1 MATDDEIKA
10 GVVAKMHRKGH
21 YAPRAVKVDV
31 VAQFGVASHDRGR
44 AKDLIHA
51 MAKNKSCPLAYKPSS
66 GREAVMLETDSE
78 GWAASWIARH
88 DENAL
93 PWDLK

>member
-10 GVVAKMHRKGH
+10 GVVAKLHRKGH
-21 YAPRAVKVDV
+21 YQPSAVRVDV

-51 MAKNKSCPLAYKPSS
+51 MAKNDASPVVYKPQS
-66 GREAVMLETDSE
+66 GRNAVMLETDSE
-78 GWAASWIARH
+78 GWVANWIMRH
-88 DENAL
+88 DETAL